1 MSNLPETKTITLERL
16 RQISN
21 LLDNAIAIPGT
32 EYRVGLDPILG
43 LLPGG
48 GDTLTAFFSA
58 YIVWEAAQMGLP
70 RETLIRMVWNIV
82 LDSLLGFIPV
92 LGDIFDVAWKA
103 NVKNISLIESHL
115 ASPVPS
121 KKVNKLFLILLLAGL
136 ILFIIG
142 ISWLT
147 VTVFK
152 LIFSL
157 FTGS

>member
-1 MSNLPETKTITLERL
+1 MSNSNDTKTLALERL
-16 RQISN
+16 RKISN

-32 EYRVGLDPILG
+32 GYRVGIDPLLG

-48 GDTLTAFFSA
+48 GDTLTGFFSA
-58 YIVWEAAQMGLP
+58 YIVWEAAQLGLP

-82 LDSLLGFIPV
+82 FDTLVGFIPV
-92 LGDIFDVAWKA
+92 LGDFFDVAWKA
-103 NVKNISLIESHL
+103 NVKNLSLIDSHL

-121 KKVNKLFLILLLAGL
+121 KKVDRIFIILLLSGL

-142 ISWLT
+142 VAFIS
-147 VTVFK
+147 VTVIR

>member
-1 MSNLPETKTITLERL
+1 MSNSSEPKIITLERL

-32 EYRVGLDPILG
+32 EYRFGLDPLLG

-70 RETLIRMVWNIV
+70 RETLMRMVWNIV
-82 LDSLLGFIPV
+82 FDTLLGFIPV
-92 LGDIFDVAWKA
+92 IGDIFDVAWKA
-103 NVKNISLIESHL
+103 NVKNISLIDAHL

-121 KKVNKLFLILLLAGL
+121 QKVDKLFLILLLAGL
-136 ILFIIG
+136 ILFVIG
-142 ISWLT
+142 IAFVSVIVLRFI
-147 VTVFK
+147 VN
-152 LIFSL
+152 L

>member
-147 VTVFK
+147 VTVFR

>member
-1 MSNLPETKTITLERL
+1 MSNLPETKITTLEKL
-16 RQISN
+16 RKISN
-21 LLDNAIAIPGT
+21 ILDNAIAIPGT
-32 EYRVGLDPILG
+32 EYRMGLDPILG

-82 LDSLLGFIPV
+82 FDTLLGFIPV

-103 NVKNISLIESHL
+103 NVKNICLIESHL
-115 ASPVPS
+115 ASPVQS
-121 KKVNKLFLILLLAGL
+121 KKVNKLFLILLLSGL

-147 VTVFK
+147 VTVFR